1 MTGVATIRPR
11 KSACPPGQEFCLDRA
26 GRRFPIHTPALKGRC
41 RCTSCNQRRAWM
53 PERKRRHD
61 AQLRAYWA
69 AHREDRRGRPAKPR
83 GTDWKPEQD
92 DALRALVGTM
102 DLPSIAEELN
112 RRFKTSRT
120 ESAVQ
125 HRIFK
130 LGMSRWDR
138 RPLSRSDAA
147 RMLGVSTETVRAW
160 VGAGLLD
167 TIPWRLA
174 GRHQG
179 RLTPLILPA
188 AIETFVRAHVHLLRV
203 ERIRDRRLRDLA
215 ISVTRGRRPLTPP
228 AMARLAGVKV
238 DTLRTWLRAGRF
250 PSAVLGPNRQWRIL
264 STDLPLVQAYA
275 AVLAAGGRNYAR

>member
-1 MTGVATIRPR
+1 M
-11 KSACPPGQEFCLDRA
+11 
-26 GRRFPIHTPALKGRC
+26 HTPALKGMC
-41 RCTSCNQRRAWM
+41 RCTGCNQRRAWT

-69 AHREDRRGRPAKPR
+69 EHRDERRARPRKAL
-83 GTDWKPEQD
+83 GTDWQREQD

-102 DLPSIAEELN
+102 DLLSIAEELN

-125 HRIFK
+125 HRLSK
-130 LGMSRWDR
+130 LGLSRWGR
-138 RPLSRSDAA
+138 RPRSRSDVA
-147 RMLGVSTETVRAW
+147 RMLGVATETVRTW
-160 VGAGLLD
+160 VNTGLLD
-167 TIPWRLA
+167 SIPWRLS
-174 GRHQG
+174 GRHCG
-179 RLTPLILPA
+179 RLTPLISQA
-188 AIETFVRAHVHLLRV
+188 AVETFVRTHVHLLRV

-215 ISVTRGRRPLTPP
+215 ITVTRGRRPLTPP
-228 AMARLAGVKV
+228 ELAQLTGVKV